1 MKKQITA
8 MITTAFILAA
18 FTACERSVP
27 ESRQDSQAPSS
38 SESGNSSSVA
48 DKNVMFSADY
58 SSDDVKNDAAD
69 VNSGDGMYP
78 VTATCRGTECYY
90 ADIEGVYGE
99 TGIPD
104 IPCDNVDAQGS
115 VRPIQVTPIGLESM
129 VFETRT
135 FGDYTVKL
143 VGQYVRTDEENF
155 PGTIYA
161 RHLYIE
167 IENEKLPLS
176 GNDGKIFYAPTI
188 LGQGVFKPEYRVF
201 PDRIGTYLD
210 IYDLEYPIVAMR
222 YYLDDTPE
230 YVADDISETVRFAM
244 ILPNRN
250 SAVSLTGSCE
260 AGLGVV
266 FDTEPSDKVEIVTNS
281 ETVSG
286 WPSVLCGNDIEVVD
300 KKTLIDETAGIKYS
314 FDFSDIPSLGNF
326 SNERL
331 TVEKAFDIV

>member
-1 MKKQITA
+1 MKKKIA
-8 MITTAFILAA
+8 SIITTAFILAA
-18 FTACERSVP
+18 FTACERSVS
-27 ESRQDSQAPSS
+27 ESQPNIQAPSS
-38 SESGNSSSVA
+38 SESGDSDSAV
-48 DKNVMFSADY
+48 DKNVSPDNSTD
-58 SSDDVKNDAAD
+58 SSENDISHD
-69 VNSGDGMYP
+69 ESGNAMYP

-99 TGIPD
+99 TEIPD

-115 VRPIQVTPIGLESM
+115 VRPVQVTPIGLESM

-143 VGQYVRTDEENF
+143 VGQYVRTDEKNF

-167 IENEKLPLS
+167 IENEKSPLS

-188 LGQGVFKPEYRVF
+188 LGQGVFKPEYRIF
-201 PDRIGTYLD
+201 SERIGTYLD

-260 AGLGVV
+260 AGLGIV
-266 FDTEPSDKVEIVTNS
+266 FDTKPSDNVEIVTNS

-286 WPSVLCGNDIEVVD
+286 WPSVLCGNDIEVAD